1 MWILGPAPGVPS
13 VQPLFVGFGNE
24 TKLSLCGSLDILISR
39 SALVE
44 PGWKKPKEYLIYSAI
59 PVSNSRIWIS
69 RHLESTLEAS
79 LVGCL
84 FQQNMLRLLISPNSW
99 VCKYCTNKLAWPK
112 CGWAHPTMTL
122 IHIPQL
128 VVILRCNSDYALLC
142 WKTTW
147 LIVDLKCTVLT
158 VDEDF
163 YTNPAYPS
171 FLNIFL
177 PTQYFFGL
185 LELLAVPWGC
195 YSLMLFPTFPEMPV
209 LLVNACPHFMD
220 MHTCLSLII

>member
-1 MWILGPAPGVPS
+1 
-13 VQPLFVGFGNE
+13 
-24 TKLSLCGSLDILISR
+24 
-39 SALVE
+39 
-44 PGWKKPKEYLIYSAI
+44 
-59 PVSNSRIWIS
+59 VSDSRIEIS

-79 LVGCL
+79 LIGCL

-99 VCKYCTNKLAWPK
+99 VCKYCTNKPAWAK
-112 CGWAHPTMTL
+112 CGRAHPTMTL
-122 IHIPQL
+122 VHFPQL

-163 YTNPAYPS
+163 CTNPGYLS

-185 LELLAVPWGC
+185 LELLGVPWGF
-195 YSLMLFPTFPEMPV
+195 YSLMLFANLLSLKCPYSLLMPV
-209 LLVNACPHFMD
+209 HTLWACTRVCHCD
-220 MHTCLSLII
+220 NITITCLFH